1 MDMKFFT
8 LSQPLLS
15 LGLASIFAL
24 SLTPVA
30 QADQSPGNQWD
41 GQISLPDRQAFA
53 VIPFTELPPQAF
65 WQWSNLNTVTN
76 PNQLIQQFYN
86 QPLLP
91 QHLGEGDF
99 GCFRSK
105 TATATLLGQESVTV
119 LLTQMG
125 SCDDSVSGHQTRVD
139 FVPVGDRW
147 QVDWVG
153 ERSHCRGRFWA
164 EPGQLCP

>member
-1 MDMKFFT
+1 MDMKFLT

-15 LGLASIFAL
+15 LGLASMV
-24 SLTPVA
+24 SLAVTMVA
-30 QADQSPGNQWD
+30 QAGQNSGNQGN
-41 GQISLPDRQAFA
+41 GQISLPDRQVFA
-53 VIPFTELPPQAF
+53 VVPFTEVSRQSF
-65 WQWSNLNTVTN
+65 WQWSNLNTLTS
-76 PNQLIQQFYN
+76 PNQLIQQFYS

-91 QHLGEGDF
+91 QQLGEGDF

-105 TATATLLGQESVTV
+105 SATITAVSQESIAV

-139 FVPVGDRW
+139 FVPIGDRW
-147 QVDWVG
+147 QVNWVG